1 MKQFVHTNWN
11 NKKYSSLKAWL
22 KNNSNPK
29 YKQFQEKIINT
40 KFPIIGVKIP
50 TIRNIANNILKGNA
64 KSFLEVC
71 KEGTFEEIILKGI
84 IISKLNIS
92 FNERIKIFEQYTNII
107 DNWAVCDIVT
117 GSLKDF
123 SNNKTD
129 GYEYIL
135 KCIHSK
141 NPWKIRVGIV
151 SMISFYV
158 DELYIEEIL
167 AHCKYISDKFSKL
180 KTKLSNKHGSPY
192 YYVKMANA
200 WLISVCFAKF
210 PTTTKT
216 FLETNQI
223 EDETFK
229 MSIQKI
235 IDSHRVSTKDKT
247 YVKQLKQLHNNIK
260 QCKQ

>member
-11 NKKYSSLKAWL
+11 NEKYSLLKTWF
-22 KNNSNPK
+22 KNNSNSK

-64 KSFLEVC
+64 ESFLKVC
-71 KEGTFEEIILKGI
+71 KESTFEEIILKGI

-107 DNWAVCDIVT
+107 DNWAVCDIAT
-117 GSLKDF
+117 SSLKDF

-135 KCIHSK
+135 KCIHS
-141 NPWKIRVGIV
+141 NDSWKIRVGIV
-151 SMISFYV
+151 AMISFYV
-158 DELYIEEIL
+158 DEIYINKIL
-167 AHCKYISDKFSKL
+167 SHCKYISEKFSTL
-180 KTKLSNKHGSPY
+180 KTKTLTKHSLPH

-210 PTTTKT
+210 PTITKS
-216 FLETNQI
+216 FLETTQI
-223 EDETFK
+223 EAETFK
-229 MSIQKI
+229 MSTQKI
-235 IDSHRVSTKDKT
+235 IDSHRVSAKDKT

>member
-11 NKKYSSLKAWL
+11 NEKYSLLQTWL
-22 KNNSNPK
+22 KDNSNLK
-29 YKQFQEKIINT
+29 YKQFQEKIVNT
-40 KFPIIGVKIP
+40 KSPIIGVKIP
-50 TIRNIANNILKGNA
+50 TIRNICNNILKGNTE
-64 KSFLEVC
+64 SFLKVC
-71 KEGTFEEIILKGI
+71 KDDTFEEIILKGI
-84 IISKLNIS
+84 VISKLNIS
-92 FNERIKIFEQYTNII
+92 FNDRIKIFEQYTNII

-135 KCIHSK
+135 KCIHS
-141 NPWKIRVGIV
+141 NDPWKIRVGIV
-151 SMISFYV
+151 AIISFYV
-158 DELYIEEIL
+158 NEIYINKIL
-167 AHCKYISDKFSKL
+167 SHCKYISEKFSTL
-180 KTKLSNKHGSPY
+180 KTKTLTKHGSPH

-210 PTTTKT
+210 PTITKS
-216 FLETNQI
+216 FLEANKI

-235 IDSHRVSTKDKT
+235 IDSHRVSVKDKT